1 MYDLK
6 MIDLGK
12 DEAELDERLREYFIR
27 TSHYQN
33 TITGSKTIII
43 GRKGSGKSAIF
54 TLAKEQLESQGSLVI
69 PITPMQYSWTALKE
83 YKEAGI
89 TAEQAHTNAWI
100 ITLLSAI
107 VWKLNEQELI
117 PAKSKL
123 VSYYKYMKDAYVPTD
138 EWFQN
143 IVHKGKNLLG
153 CVNSEYLSFD
163 FGSEGTP
170 LRIINEIQN
179 LLLNEWPSGKY
190 IRILID
196 RLDDSWDASEEA
208 KYMIIS
214 LLKAAN
220 RINGLFKGKVIVT
233 IFLRSDIYD
242 GLYFEDQDKLRQNEE
257 ILRWDNED
265 LKAVVSE
272 RVRVSLRLDRSSSN
286 SKIWGNLFSSKRYRS
301 KASAEKYIID
311 RTYKRPRDII
321 SFIRLALEVAV
332 RENHSCIEPL
342 DTRSAEEDVYGQ
354 SKYKDLIIENQKQYP
369 YVKDLLD
376 FMSSSLLKQ
385 SREELLEKLSRFI
398 EVYAIREKQ
407 PNQLLRQLFQW
418 GVIGVELRGGTGIK
432 HRGGTRYVY
441 YYENP
446 SINPTFRTFNPSCNN
461 FRILDPVAL
470 EW

>member
-1 MYDLK
+1 
-6 MIDLGK
+6 
-12 DEAELDERLREYFIR
+12 
-27 TSHYQN
+27 
-33 TITGSKTIII
+33 
-43 GRKGSGKSAIF
+43 
-54 TLAKEQLESQGSLVI
+54 
-69 PITPMQYSWTALKE
+69 
-83 YKEAGI
+83 
-89 TAEQAHTNAWI
+89 
-100 ITLLSAI
+100 
-107 VWKLNEQELI
+107 
-117 PAKSKL
+117 
-123 VSYYKYMKDAYVPTD
+123 MKDAHVPTE

-143 IVHKGKNLLG
+143 IVHKSKNLLG
-153 CVNSEYLSFD
+153 SVKSEYLSFD
-163 FGSEGTP
+163 FGPEGTP
-170 LRIINEIQN
+170 LRIINEIQD
-179 LLLNEWPSGKY
+179 LLIREWPSDKR

-208 KYMIIS
+208 KYLIIS

-272 RVRVSLRLDRSSSN
+272 RVRVSLGLNRSISN
-286 SKIWGNLFSSKRYRS
+286 PEIWSNLFSPKRYRS

-311 RTYKRPRDII
+311 RTFKRPRDII

-332 RENHSCIEPL
+332 RKNHSCIEPL
-342 DTRSAEEDVYGQ
+342 DTRSAEEDIYGQ

-385 SREELLEKLSRFI
+385 SREELLDKLSRFI
-398 EVYAIREKQ
+398 EVYIIREKQ

-418 GVIGVELRGGTGIK
+418 GVIGAELKGGTGIK
-432 HRGGTRYVY
+432 HKGGTRYVY

-446 SINPTFRTFNPSCNN
+446 SINPLNFRTFHIHPDLPIVSAQCLNRRIDDIEIVRKEVAAWKK
-461 FRILDPVAL
+461 FRDNKKAKVNWQFTTKDARIKLSRLYPTMNS
-470 EW
+470 